1 MPWSI
6 GGGLMFQL
14 SVDSNSLIT
23 TISIVLIILT
33 CINYVLSLITNR
45 KQKRKLS
52 ELNDIL
58 LRLKK
63 DLI

>member
-1 MPWSI
+1 
-6 GGGLMFQL
+6 MFQL

-23 TISIVLIILT
+23 TILIVLIILT